1 MAKKQEVKE
10 ETKKPVRKQVLCKTC
25 KFYIDKK
32 CEHESNIKYFI
43 HRRIETK
50 GYKSLETKSECEFCQ
65 N

>member
-1 MAKKQEVKE
+1 MAKKQEKI
-10 ETKKPVRKQVLCKTC
+10 LCNTC
-25 KFYIDKK
+25 KFYIDGK

-50 GYKSLETKSECEFCQ
+50 AYKSLEPKTECEFCSAQ

>member
-1 MAKKQEVKE
+1 MAKE
-10 ETKKPVRKQVLCKTC
+10 ETKKKPQVLCKKC

-50 GYKSLETKSECEFCQ
+50 GYKSLETKTECKFCSEQ
-65 N
+65 D